1 MNWFKNIF
9 VLTLEKDIDK
19 NLLSNLKEITPIPA
33 SAVEHKG
40 WANDYND
47 SQHLYSEINGCY
59 FIQLQKQKKQ
69 IPSSLIKKKL
79 DARVAE
85 LKLEGQ
91 EKIDKKSLKL
101 DIISVLARDAYV
113 NSKNITAYIDNKNKI
128 IVIDTSSPTIV
139 DEFIALLRKDIGEL
153 KISIVQP
160 DYNISELLTRWVSN
174 KSAVEPFG
182 LGNSTVLTEF
192 DTGSQSTYKNQ
203 DLTSDEVLGNI
214 DQGKL
219 VTQLDLNWHERFTF
233 SYSSDF
239 KLSKI
244 KASSIIKDLV
254 DENLGDSSELTK
266 EDRDIE
272 ANIVSM
278 TLMTSDFKQLFD
290 DILKLGS

>member
-9 VLTLEKDIDK
+9 VVKLEQEVKK
-19 NLLSNLKEITPIPA
+19 ELLLNLKEITPIPA

-40 WANDYND
+40 WANDYNH
-47 SQHLYSEINGCY
+47 SSNLYTEINECY

-69 IPSSLIKKKL
+69 IPSSLVKKKL

-91 EKIDKKSLKL
+91 TKIDKKSLKA

-113 NSKNITAYIDNKNKI
+113 NSKNITGYIDNKNKI
-128 IVIDTSSPTIV
+128 IVVDTSSPTIV
-139 DEFIALLRKDIGEL
+139 DEFISLLRKDIGEL
-153 KISIVQP
+153 KASIIQP
-160 DYNISELLTRWVSN
+160 DYNVSELLTRWVSN
-174 KSAVEPFG
+174 KSANEPFG

-192 DTGSQSTYKNQ
+192 NSGSQSTYKNQ
-203 DLTSDEVLGNI
+203 DLTSDEVIGNI

-219 VTQLDLNWHERFTF
+219 VTQLELNWHERFTF

-239 KLSKI
+239 KISKI

-254 DENLGDSSELTK
+254 DENLGDSSDLPK
-266 EDRDIE
+266 EERDME
-272 ANIVSM
+272 ASIVSM
-278 TLMTSDFKQLFD
+278 TLMTSDFKQLMD
-290 DILKLGS
+290 DILNLGK